1 MKNYKIKYADGRE
14 QTVMRAIHN
23 SYNEAAQTLMDFL
36 NANND
41 FLSLKD
47 DNYLTPFD
55 FKIEE
60 VECTEVNETITDFES
75 ARKALGIKPNTDFYV
90 VNRKHFEKDAHLE
103 NTARLALLDVAKL
116 VTDINPKH
124 LKALIALNKLFTIA
138 EAWNK
143 EDGFVPDFLDEDQY
157 KWYPAF
163 IYDKH
168 TARYIYYRKMHV
180 IKHITLSS
188 SALLCFKTPERAEQ
202 FGKQFIDIYNEI
214 FL

>member
-1 MKNYKIKYADGRE
+1 MKKYIIKNADGSE

-41 FLSLKD
+41 FLSLND

-55 FKIEE
+55 FIIKE
-60 VECTEVNETITDFES
+60 VDVKDVNETITDFES
-75 ARKALGIKPNTDFYV
+75 ARKALGIKPNTDFYIV
-90 VNRKHFEKDAHLE
+90 RKTLAENVAIFEDV
-103 NTARLALLDVAKL
+103 ARLVIN
-116 VTDINPKH
+116 INPKH
-124 LKALIALNKLFTIA
+124 IKALIALNKLFTIA

-143 EDGFVPDFLDEDQY
+143 EDGFVPDFSDGDQY
-157 KWYPAF
+157 KWYPSF

-168 TARYIYYRKMHV
+168 IARYTYYRSSHA

-202 FGKQFIDIYNEI
+202 FGKQFEDLYNEI

>member
-14 QTVMRAIHN
+14 QNIMQAVHS
-23 SYNEAAQTLMDFL
+23 SYNEAAQTLMDYL

-60 VECTEVNETITDFES
+60 VECKDVNETIPDFES
-75 ARKALGIKPNTDFYV
+75 ARKALGIKPNVDFYV
-90 VNRKHFEKDAHLE
+90 VDRKHFEKVDHLE
-103 NTARLALLDVAKL
+103 NDARLALLDVAKL

-124 LKALIALNKLFTIA
+124 LKALIALNRLFTIA
-138 EAWNK
+138 QAWNK
-143 EDGFVPDFLDEDQY
+143 EDGFVPDFSDWEQDKWSPWFKYDEN
-157 KWYPAF
+157 
-163 IYDKH
+163 
-168 TARYIYYRKMHV
+168 TARFVFESTAYTA
-180 IKHITLSS
+180 TLSTANFGS
-188 SALLCFKTPERAEQ
+188 RLCFKTPERAEQ

>member
-60 VECTEVNETITDFES
+60 IECKDVNETITDFES
-75 ARKALGIKPNTDFYV
+75 ARKALGIKPNTNFEV
-90 VNRKHFEKDAHLE
+90 VNKKHSGKVAQFE
-103 NTARLALLDVAKL
+103 DVARL

-124 LKALIALNKLFTIA
+124 IKALIALNKLFTIA

-143 EDGFVPDFLDEDQY
+143 EDEFVPDFSDLNQDKWFSWFKY
-157 KWYPAF
+157 KKD
-163 IYDKH
+163 I
-168 TARYIYYRKMHV
+168 ARFVFAGTDYTPMYTNANINSR
-180 IKHITLSS
+180 
-188 SALLCFKTPERAEQ
+188 LCFKTSKRAEQ

>member
-1 MKNYKIKYADGRE
+1 MKKYIIKYADGRE
-14 QTVMRAIHN
+14 QNIMQAVHS
-23 SYNEAAQTLMDFL
+23 SYNEAAQTLMDYL

-60 VECTEVNETITDFES
+60 VECKDVNETITDFES
-75 ARKALGIKPNTDFYV
+75 ARKALGIKPNVDFYV
-90 VNRKHFEKDAHLE
+90 VNRKHFEKVDHLE
-103 NTARLALLDVAKL
+103 NDARLALLDVAKL

-143 EDGFVPDFLDEDQY
+143 EDGFVPDFSDCKQD
-157 KWYPAF
+157 KWFPWF
-163 IYDKH
+163 DYDKSAAEFVC
-168 TARYIYYRKMHV
+168 TDTEITSMFVGAYIGSR
-180 IKHITLSS
+180 
-188 SALLCFKTPERAEQ
+188 LCFKSSARAAQFGEQ
-202 FGKQFIDIYNEI
+202 FADLYNKV

>member
-60 VECTEVNETITDFES
+60 VECSEVNETITDFES
-75 ARKALGIKPNTDFYV
+75 ARKALGIKPNTNFYV
-90 VNRKHFEKDAHLE
+90 ENRKHSGKVAQFE
-103 NTARLALLDVAKL
+103 DVARL

-124 LKALIALNKLFTIA
+124 IKALIALNKLFTIA
-138 EAWNK
+138 QAWNK
-143 EDGFVPDFLDEDQY
+143 EDDFVPDFLDEDQY
-157 KWYPAF
+157 KWYPSF
-163 IYDKH
+163 IYDKY
-168 TARYIYYRKMHV
+168 TERYIYYRKLHV
-180 IKHITLSS
+180 IKHISLSS

>member
-75 ARKALGIKPNTDFYV
+75 ARKALGIKPNTNFEV
-90 VNRKHFEKDAHLE
+90 VNKKHSGKVAQFE
-103 NTARLALLDVAKL
+103 DVVRL

-143 EDGFVPDFLDEDQY
+143 EDEFVPDFSDLNQDKWFPLFKY
-157 KWYPAF
+157 KKD
-163 IYDKH
+163 I
-168 TARYIYYRKMHV
+168 ARFVFAGTDYTPMYTNANI
-180 IKHITLSS
+180 SS
-188 SALLCFKTPERAEQ
+188 QLFFKTSKRAEQ

-214 FL
+214 FS

>member
-1 MKNYKIKYADGRE
+1 MKKYIIKYADGRE
-14 QTVMRAIHN
+14 QNIMQAIHN

-75 ARKALGIKPNTDFYV
+75 ARKALGIKPNTNFEV
-90 VNRKHFEKDAHLE
+90 VNKKHSGKVANLEDA
-103 NTARLALLDVAKL
+103 ARL

-124 LKALIALNKLFTIA
+124 IKALIAINELFTIA
-138 EAWNK
+138 QAWNK
-143 EDGFVPDFLDEDQY
+143 EDDFVPDFSNHVQD
-157 KWYPAF
+157 KWFPLF
-163 IYDKH
+163 KYDKDAAGFVFAASDLAP
-168 TARYIYYRKMHV
+168 TTGAANIGSR
-180 IKHITLSS
+180 
-188 SALLCFKTPERAEQ
+188 LCFKTSKRAAQ
-202 FGKQFIDIYNEI
+202 FGKQFEDLYNAV

>member
-60 VECTEVNETITDFES
+60 VECTAVNETITDFES
-75 ARKALGIKPNTDFYV
+75 ARKALGIKPNTNFYV
-90 VNRKHFEKDAHLE
+90 ENRKHSRKVAQFE
-103 NTARLALLDVAKL
+103 DVARL

-124 LKALIALNKLFTIA
+124 IKALIALNKLFTIA
-138 EAWNK
+138 QAWNK
-143 EDGFVPDFLDEDQY
+143 EDDFVPDFSNYEQDKWFPWFKY
-157 KWYPAF
+157 KKD
-163 IYDKH
+163 I
-168 TARYIYYRKMHV
+168 ARFVFAGTDYTPMYTNANI
-180 IKHITLSS
+180 SS
-188 SALLCFKTPERAEQ
+188 RLCFKTSERAEQ

>member
-1 MKNYKIKYADGRE
+1 MKNYIIKYADGRE
-14 QTVMRAIHN
+14 QNIMQAVHS
-23 SYNEAAQTLMDFL
+23 SYNEAAQTLMDYL

-60 VECTEVNETITDFES
+60 VECKDVNETITDFES
-75 ARKALGIKPNTDFYV
+75 ARKALGIKPNVDFYV
-90 VNRKHFEKDAHLE
+90 VNRKHFEKVDHLE
-103 NTARLALLDVAKL
+103 NDARLALLDVAKL

-143 EDGFVPDFLDEDQY
+143 EDGFVPDFSNENQV
-157 KWYPAF
+157 KMFPW
-163 IYDKH
+163 IRYDMKLE
-168 TARYIYYRKMHV
+168 KFVCSSV
-180 IKHITLSS
+180 ICSS
-188 SALLCFKTPERAEQ
+188 LGGNAYCGSRLCFKTYERAEQ
-202 FGKQFIDIYNEI
+202 FGKQFEDLYNEI

>member
-75 ARKALGIKPNTDFYV
+75 ARKALGIKPNTNFEV
-90 VNRKHFEKDAHLE
+90 VNKKHSGKVAQFE
-103 NTARLALLDVAKL
+103 DVARL

-124 LKALIALNKLFTIA
+124 IKALIALNKLFTIA

-143 EDGFVPDFLDEDQY
+143 EDEFVPDFSDLSQDKWFPWFKY
-157 KWYPAF
+157 KKDIVRFVFAGTDYTPMYTNAN
-163 IYDKH
+163 I
-168 TARYIYYRKMHV
+168 
-180 IKHITLSS
+180 SS
-188 SALLCFKTPERAEQ
+188 RLCFKTSKRAEQ
-202 FGKQFIDIYNEI
+202 FGKQFIDLYNEI

>member
-75 ARKALGIKPNTDFYV
+75 ARKALGIKPNTNFEV
-90 VNRKHFEKDAHLE
+90 VNKKHSGKVAQFE
-103 NTARLALLDVAKL
+103 DVARL

-124 LKALIALNKLFTIA
+124 IKALIALNELFTIA
-138 EAWNK
+138 QAWNK
-143 EDGFVPDFLDEDQY
+143 EDEFIPDFSDGDQFKWFPWFKY
-157 KWYPAF
+157 KKD
-163 IYDKH
+163 I
-168 TARYIYYRKMHV
+168 ARFVFAGTDYTPMYMNADI
-180 IKHITLSS
+180 SS
-188 SALLCFKTPERAEQ
+188 RLCFKTSKRAEQ

-214 FL
+214 FS

>member
-1 MKNYKIKYADGRE
+1 MKKYIIKYADGRE
-14 QTVMRAIHN
+14 QNIMRAVHS

-60 VECTEVNETITDFES
+60 VECKDVNEVITSFES
-75 ARKALGIKPNTDFYV
+75 ARKALGIKPNTDFDV
-90 VNRKHFEKDAHLE
+90 VNRKHSGKVAQFE
-103 NTARLALLDVAKL
+103 DVTRL

-124 LKALIALNKLFTIA
+124 IKALIALNKLFTIA

-143 EDGFVPDFLDEDQY
+143 EDDFVPDFLDWQQN
-157 KWYPAF
+157 KWFPWF
-163 IYDKH
+163 KYDKDVARFVFES
-168 TARYIYYRKMHV
+168 TAYTT
-180 IKHITLSS
+180 TLSS
-188 SALLCFKTPERAEQ
+188 AHFGSRLCFKTPERAEQ
-202 FGKQFIDIYNEI
+202 FGTQFIDIYNEI

>member
-14 QTVMRAIHN
+14 QTVMRVIHN
-23 SYNEAAQTLMDFL
+23 SYNEAAQTLMDYL

-60 VECTEVNETITDFES
+60 VECTAVNETITDFES
-75 ARKALGIKPNTDFYV
+75 ARKALGIKPNTNFDI
-90 VNRKHFEKDAHLE
+90 VNRKHSGKVAQFEE
-103 NTARLALLDVAKL
+103 DVAKL

-143 EDGFVPDFLDEDQY
+143 EDGFVPDFSNENQV
-157 KWYPAF
+157 KFFPW
-163 IYDKH
+163 IRYDMKLE
-168 TARYIYYRKMHV
+168 KFVCSSV
-180 IKHITLSS
+180 ICSS
-188 SALLCFKTPERAEQ
+188 LGGNAYCGSRLCFKTYERAEQ
-202 FGKQFIDIYNEI
+202 FGKQFEDLYNEI

>member
-1 MKNYKIKYADGRE
+1 MKKYIIKYADGRE
-14 QTVMRAIHN
+14 CSELKS
-23 SYNEAAQTLMDFL
+23 SYKSRNEASDALMEYIYNHNEYL
-36 NANND
+36 NISDDD
-41 FLSLKD
+41 FLSI
-47 DNYLTPFD
+47 FD
-55 FKIEE
+55 FKLEE
-60 VECTEVNETITDFES
+60 VECTEVNEVITDFES
-75 ARKALGIKPNTDFYV
+75 ARKALGIKPNENFTVSKEFISG
-90 VNRKHFEKDAHLE
+90 NGIKLE
-103 NTARLALLDVAKL
+103 DVTRLVS
-116 VTDINPKH
+116 DINPKH

-157 KWYPAF
+157 KWYPSF
-163 IYDKH
+163 IYDKY
-168 TARYIYYRKMHV
+168 TARYIYYRKLHV

>member
-60 VECTEVNETITDFES
+60 VECTEVNETITNFES
-75 ARKALGIKPNTDFYV
+75 ARKALGIKPNTNFEV
-90 VNRKHFEKDAHLE
+90 VNKKHSGKVAQFE
-103 NTARLALLDVAKL
+103 DVSRL

-124 LKALIALNKLFTIA
+124 IKALIALNELFTIA

-143 EDGFVPDFLDEDQY
+143 EDEFVPDFSDLNQDKWFPWFKY
-157 KWYPAF
+157 KKD
-163 IYDKH
+163 I
-168 TARYIYYRKMHV
+168 ARFVFAGTDYTPMYTNANI
-180 IKHITLSS
+180 SS
-188 SALLCFKTPERAEQ
+188 RLCFKTSKRAEQ

>member
-75 ARKALGIKPNTDFYV
+75 ARKALGIKPNTNFEV
-90 VNRKHFEKDAHLE
+90 VNKKHSGKVAQFE
-103 NTARLALLDVAKL
+103 DVARL

-124 LKALIALNKLFTIA
+124 IKALIALNKLFTIA
-138 EAWNK
+138 QAWNK
-143 EDGFVPDFLDEDQY
+143 EDEFVPDFSDWNQS
-157 KWYPAF
+157 KWFPWF
-163 IYDKH
+163 KCDKS
-168 TARYIYYRKMHV
+168 TARFVFAGTDYTPMYTNANI
-180 IKHITLSS
+180 SS
-188 SALLCFKTPERAEQ
+188 RLCFKTSKRAEQ

>member
-1 MKNYKIKYADGRE
+1 MKKYIIKYADGRE
-14 QTVMRAIHN
+14 QNIMQAIHN
-23 SYNEAAQTLMDFL
+23 SYNEAAQILMDFL

-47 DNYLTPFD
+47 DNYLTPFN

-60 VECTEVNETITDFES
+60 VECKDVNETITDFES
-75 ARKALGIKPNTDFYV
+75 ARNALGIKPNTDFYI
-90 VNRKHFEKDAHLE
+90 VNRKHSEKDANLE
-103 NTARLALLDVAKL
+103 NAARL

-124 LKALIALNKLFTIA
+124 IKALIALNKLFTIA

-143 EDGFVPDFLDEDQY
+143 EDGFVPDFSDCNQD
-157 KWYPAF
+157 KWFPWF
-163 IYDKH
+163 KYDKDA
-168 TARYIYYRKMHV
+168 ARFVYAFKYNLPILGYEYFGPR
-180 IKHITLSS
+180 
-188 SALLCFKTPERAEQ
+188 LCFKTSKRAEQ